1 MPLYV
6 YKCAD
11 CHLEFEELV
20 GINKRKD
27 PQPCKMCGKDSKRE
41 EVTNFAVNTTLNPKK
56 DTIYSPKEI
65 DKVVGA
71 AAEKKWMGYD
81 ERWKK
86 RYKDKQ
92 EKRWHGKKP
101 ELINI
106 PKDPDGKYSP
116 LMHLGDV
123 KEKNTRKEFSEA
135 LQEHRKE
142 REKKGLSQFDGP
154 GAIEQ

>member
-6 YKCAD
+6 YKCAA
-11 CHLEFEELV
+11 CGLEFEELV
-20 GINKRKD
+20 SKDKRDESQVCKD
-27 PQPCKMCGKDSKRE
+27 CGKDSKRE
-41 EVTNFAVNTTLNPKK
+41 EVTSFAINTTLDPKK

-71 AAEKKWMGYD
+71 KAEETWQGYD

-86 RYKDKQ
+86 RYKDRQ
-92 EKRWHGKKP
+92 EKRWNGKKP
-101 ELINI
+101 GPVNI

-116 LMHLGDV
+116 LMHLGGE
-123 KEKNTRKEFSEA
+123 KEKETRKEFSEA
-135 LQEHRKE
+135 LQEHRAE

-154 GAIEQ
+154 GAIEE